1 MAVQDLLPKLEVYNS
16 LEGDDYKIIQKYMF
30 NHEYDEGNYVF
41 KDHGHGGYM
50 FFIADGEVEIIKQ
63 LDNNR
68 HTIATLTTGRSVGE
82 MSLIDRSLRSATVRA
97 KTNLKLILLKR
108 EDFTKLDEENPAIAN
123 KVFKGVCSL
132 LSKNLRD
139 TNNRFTEQ
147 LLSIC

>member
-1 MAVQDLLPKLEVYNS
+1 MAVQDLLPKLEVFNP

-41 KDHGHGGYM
+41 KERDHGGYM

-82 MSLIDRSLRSATVRA
+82 MSLIDGSLRSATVRA

-123 KVFKGVCSL
+123 KVLMGVCSL